1 LATVS
6 GGLVLQLTLDSL
18 AAAAVYAT
26 LGLAIHAAHAG
37 SGVLHL
43 AAGDVAMV
51 GAVAGA
57 ALAARG
63 APVAVAV
70 ALALLLGAAASAALE
85 RGVVA
90 PAGGRPVLAA
100 AGLVAAGALLRQ
112 GMSALFPR
120 AAYPFPAPAQ
130 VWRLGDGV
138 VRASDLVT
146 VAVVAV
152 VAAGAAAVISRTRFG
167 AALRVTAASPGAA
180 EDIGVDTSRLRL
192 AAFAAAG
199 ALAALG
205 AVLASARVAP
215 APAAGVPLALRAVAA
230 AAAGGLASPLSVGAG
245 ALLVGGVEVGAGY
258 ALGGWGE
265 PVTDAVAVLVVA
277 LRWRR

>member
-26 LGLAIHAAHAG
+26 LGLAIYAAHAG

-63 APVAVAV
+63 APVVVAV
-70 ALALLLGAAASAALE
+70 ALALVLGAAASAALE

-90 PAGGRPVLAA
+90 PATGRPVLAA

-152 VAAGAAAVISRTRFG
+152 VAVGAAGVISRTRFG
-167 AALRVTAASPGAA
+167 AALRVTAASPAAA

-230 AAAGGLASPLSVGAG
+230 AAAGGLATPLSVGVG
-245 ALLVGGVEVGAGY
+245 ALLVGGVEVVAGY
-258 ALGGWGE
+258 ALGGGGE
-265 PVTDAVAVLVVA
+265 LVTDAVAVLVVA

>member
-1 LATVS
+1 MS

-26 LGLAIHAAHAG
+26 LGLAIYAAHAG

-63 APVAVAV
+63 APVVAAVV
-70 ALALLLGAAASAALE
+70 LALVLGAAASAALE

-90 PAGGRPVLAA
+90 PATGRPVLAA

-112 GMSALFPR
+112 GMSVLFPR

-152 VAAGAAAVISRTRFG
+152 VAAGAAAVIRRTRFG
-167 AALRVTAASPGAA
+167 AALRVTAASPAAA

-230 AAAGGLASPLSVGAG
+230 AAAGGLATPLSVGVG
-245 ALLVGGVEVGAGY
+245 ALLVGGVEVVAGY
-258 ALGGWGE
+258 ALGGGGE
-265 PVTDAVAVLVVA
+265 LVTDAVAVLVVA

>member
-1 LATVS
+1 MS

-26 LGLAIHAAHAG
+26 LGLAIYAAHAG

-63 APVAVAV
+63 APVVVAV
-70 ALALLLGAAASAALE
+70 ALALVLGAAASAALE

-90 PAGGRPVLAA
+90 PATGRPVLAA

-152 VAAGAAAVISRTRFG
+152 VAVGAAGVISRTRFG
-167 AALRVTAASPGAA
+167 AALRVTAASPAAA
-180 EDIGVDTSRLRL
+180 EDVGVDTSRLRL

-230 AAAGGLASPLSVGAG
+230 AAAGGLATPLSVGVG
-245 ALLVGGVEVGAGY
+245 ALLVGGVEVVAGY
-258 ALGGWGE
+258 ALGGGGE
-265 PVTDAVAVLVVA
+265 LVTDAVAVLVVA

>member
-6 GGLVLQLTLDSL
+6 SGLVLQLTLDSL

-63 APVAVAV
+63 APVVAAV
-70 ALALLLGAAASAALE
+70 ALALVLGAIASAVLE

-90 PAGGRPVLAA
+90 PATGRPVLAA

-167 AALRVTAASPGAA
+167 AALRVTAASPAAA

-215 APAAGVPLALRAVAA
+215 APGAGVPLALRAVAA
-230 AAAGGLASPLSVGAG
+230 AAVGGLASPLAVGAG
-245 ALLVGGVEVGAGY
+245 AVLVGGVEVVAGY

-265 PVTDAVAVLVVA
+265 PVTDAVAVLAVA

>member
-1 LATVS
+1 VS
-6 GGLVLQLTLDSL
+6 GGLVLQLILDSL

-26 LGLAIHAAHAG
+26 LGLAVYAAHAG

-63 APVAVAV
+63 APVALAV
-70 ALALLLGAAASAALE
+70 VLALVLGALASAALE

-90 PAGGRPVLAA
+90 PTAGRPLLAA

-112 GMSALFPR
+112 AMSALFPR
-120 AAYPFPAPAQ
+120 AAYPFPAPSQ

-138 VRASDLVT
+138 LRASDLVT
-146 VAVVAV
+146 IAVVAV
-152 VAAGAAAVISRTRFG
+152 VAAGAAAVVWRTRFG
-167 AALRVTAASPGAA
+167 AALRVTAASPAAA
-180 EDIGVDTSRLRL
+180 EDLGVDTSRVRL

-205 AVLASARVAP
+205 AVVASARVAP

-230 AAAGGLASPLSVGAG
+230 AAAGGLSSPLSVGAG
-245 ALLVGGVEVGAGY
+245 ALLIGGVEVVAGY
-258 ALGGWGE
+258 ALGGAGE
-265 PVTDAVAVLVVA
+265 PVTDAVAVVLVA

>member
-1 LATVS
+1 VS

-18 AAAAVYAT
+18 AAAAIYAT
-26 LGLAIHAAHAG
+26 LGLAVYAAYAG

-43 AAGDVAMV
+43 AAGAVAMV

-57 ALAARG
+57 ALAGRG

-70 ALALLLGAAASAALE
+70 VLALVLGAAASALLE

-90 PAGGRPVLAA
+90 RVAGRPLLAA
-100 AGLVAAGALLRQ
+100 ASLMAAGAVLRQ
-112 GMSALFPR
+112 GLSALFPD
-120 AAYPFPAPAQ
+120 AAYPFPAPSR

-138 VRASDLVT
+138 LRASDLVT
-146 VAVVAV
+146 LAVVFAV
-152 VAAGAAAVISRTRFG
+152 ALAVAALVSRTGFG
-167 AALRVTAASPGAA
+167 AALRVTAASPAAA
-180 EDIGVDTSRLRL
+180 EDLGVDTARLRL

-205 AVLASARVAP
+205 AVLASPRVAP
-215 APAAGVPLALRAVAA
+215 APAAGVALTLKAVAA
-230 AAAGGLASPLSVGAG
+230 AAAGGFASPLSVCAG
-245 ALLVGGVEVGAGY
+245 AVLIGGVEVVAGY